1 MSDYEDEMDVDAPK
15 DLQFSSENASG
26 KKRTVADLPVEA
38 QDNLP
43 WVEKYRPSSL
53 DDVSGHQD
61 ILATINR
68 FVETNRLPHLLLYG
82 PPGTGKTSTILA
94 LARRIYGTKNMRQM
108 VLELNASDDRG
119 IDVVRE
125 QIKTFASTKQIF
137 NMAPQGTAGSPLA
150 GYKLIILDEADAM
163 TSTAQMAL
171 RRIMERYTA
180 NTRFC
185 VIANYTHKLSPALL
199 SRCTRFRFSPL
210 KEVDIRTL
218 VDKVIE
224 KEGVKIQP
232 DAVDSLVTLSRGDM
246 RRALNV
252 LQACF
257 ASSIPLPMRDAPKAP
272 RPEPETVTNA
282 TIYDCIAAPHPSDI
296 QEIMSTILSTSDV
309 TSCLNTVQTLKSSK
323 GLALA
328 DILSA
333 LADQLQ
339 QLEVPAQTRITWLEG
354 LAEIEWRLSGGGS
367 EAIQTGGL
375 VGVVRNGS
383 YPEEFTGFAAFQLIP
398 YFNMRYAIQG
408 ILLASLSVVD
418 AERVLGAYIFA
429 RHGDRTPK
437 IFGSTQLT
445 DLGYRE
451 VFDSGSFYNE
461 RYISS
466 DSPKQIEGIS
476 ADIVNPKQ
484 ISASAPSDA
493 VLQNSATGFLQGV
506 YPPVGKVASQ
516 TLGNGSS
523 VESPLN
529 GYQLIQLTPAT
540 TSKNAEDSTW
550 LQGSSGCQKATVS
563 SDNYFSS
570 EMYTSLLSSTK
581 EFYQSLS
588 PMLDGAFVSSDM
600 TFKNAYTIFDYLN
613 VGKIHNSTSQFPHK
627 SDLTDEVYHQLIAL
641 AGTHEFNL
649 AYNSSDKVRAID
661 GAVLAGEILAGL
673 NETIATK
680 GKSKL
685 NIGFGSYGTIFALF
699 GLMQMPAASVDFT
712 GIPDYASSMV
722 FELVTNASGTDFPDK
737 SDLSVRFM
745 FHNGTITGSSEP
757 TVYPLYGQ
765 SSKLLSWDDFASKTK
780 EIAVTS
786 DEEWCTMCGN
796 TDGKCASSDRSS
808 GSGSVSTSSTNGSG
822 MSLVVAGVI
831 GAMVTLA
838 VILGLQAIFFLLG
851 GFRIAKRNK
860 ASHETMSSLA
870 GVEEKK
876 V

>member
-1 MSDYEDEMDVDAPK
+1 MSDYEDAMDVDAPK
-15 DLQFSSENASG
+15 DVQFSSDNASG

-150 GYKLIILDEADAM
+150 GFKLIILDEADAM

-224 KEGVKIQP
+224 NEGVRIQP
-232 DAVDSLVTLSRGDM
+232 DAVDSLVTLSKGDM

-272 RPEPETVTNA
+272 PPEPETVTNA

-296 QEIMSTILSTSDV
+296 QEIMTTILSTSDV
-309 TSCLNTVQTLKSSK
+309 TSCLNTVQTLKTTK

-354 LAEIEWRLSGGGS
+354 LAEIEWRLAGGGS

-375 VGVVRNGS
+375 VGVVRNGC
-383 YPEEFTGFAAFQLIP
+383 EL
-398 YFNMRYAIQG
+398 M
-408 ILLASLSVVD
+408 
-418 AERVLGAYIFA
+418 
-429 RHGDRTPK
+429 
-437 IFGSTQLT
+437 
-445 DLGYRE
+445 
-451 VFDSGSFYNE
+451 
-461 RYISS
+461 
-466 DSPKQIEGIS
+466 
-476 ADIVNPKQ
+476 
-484 ISASAPSDA
+484 
-493 VLQNSATGFLQGV
+493 
-506 YPPVGKVASQ
+506 
-516 TLGNGSS
+516 
-523 VESPLN
+523 
-529 GYQLIQLTPAT
+529 
-540 TSKNAEDSTW
+540 
-550 LQGSSGCQKATVS
+550 
-563 SDNYFSS
+563 
-570 EMYTSLLSSTK
+570 
-581 EFYQSLS
+581 
-588 PMLDGAFVSSDM
+588 
-600 TFKNAYTIFDYLN
+600 
-613 VGKIHNSTSQFPHK
+613 
-627 SDLTDEVYHQLIAL
+627 
-641 AGTHEFNL
+641 
-649 AYNSSDKVRAID
+649 SDK
-661 GAVLAGEILAGL
+661 G
-673 NETIATK
+673 
-680 GKSKL
+680 
-685 NIGFGSYGTIFALF
+685 
-699 GLMQMPAASVDFT
+699 
-712 GIPDYASSMV
+712 
-722 FELVTNASGTDFPDK
+722 VT
-737 SDLSVRFM
+737 
-745 FHNGTITGSSEP
+745 
-757 TVYPLYGQ
+757 
-765 SSKLLSWDDFASKTK
+765 
-780 EIAVTS
+780 
-786 DEEWCTMCGN
+786 
-796 TDGKCASSDRSS
+796 
-808 GSGSVSTSSTNGSG
+808 
-822 MSLVVAGVI
+822 VA
-831 GAMVTLA
+831 
-838 VILGLQAIFFLLG
+838 
-851 GFRIAKRNK
+851 
-860 ASHETMSSLA
+860 
-870 GVEEKK
+870 
-876 V
+876 